1 MADLQ
6 AAGDPVNAHHD
17 ARVESPR
24 TDFSSLTVDSEVEHR
39 DSMADEQPRPSLDGG
54 SAHELRTPDSL
65 PQASP
70 SSPTHVSD
78 NTPILPEAAIPSRAF
93 LSLIPHE
100 FARRHLILSAGCDG
114 TPPDEV
120 EQLLITERTSPAA
133 IYNVGVALQRA
144 VRSSIGGPES
154 IAAAID
160 RVYLAA
166 EEDSPRASDTPEV
179 TVMGSSDVDRELS
192 DAISETERDLLS
204 THGKA
209 PAVRLVDLI
218 LFEALLRDA
227 SDIHIQPVR
236 GRTLIRYRLDGALY
250 TVRELPG
257 SMATALV
264 SRIKV
269 MAQLN
274 VAEHRAPQDGRATV
288 TVGSKGRE
296 GGGPHPGPDGAQ
308 AAGWAGR
315 RVDLRIST
323 LPSTYGERVVIRL
336 LDPSKSPHVL
346 SFAALGMPSD
356 VERPYLAQ
364 VDRPNGIVLVTG
376 PTGSGKTTT
385 LYTTLAWISSSN
397 TSGNTSGK
405 KTGDRDPSQ
414 QGSEGRATDVGGAG
428 CGRGGGRSGCE
439 LNMMTVEDPVEYD
452 LSGAGL
458 SVSQTQVDAKR
469 GVTFATGLR
478 HILRQD
484 PDVIMVGEIRDEET
498 ARIAVQASLTG
509 HLVMSTLHTND
520 APSAVARLVDLGVE
534 PFLVSSSL
542 SAVLAQRLVRRVHRH
557 CGGSGCEDCLG
568 SGYRGRTGVFELL
581 VCDAAMKELVQ
592 TRYST
597 GEVAAVAIKGG
608 MRTLKRHGDALVAE
622 GLTTAAEVARV
633 IAASEE
639 VQT

>member
-1 MADLQ
+1 
-6 AAGDPVNAHHD
+6 V
-17 ARVESPR
+17 
-24 TDFSSLTVDSEVEHR
+24 
-39 DSMADEQPRPSLDGG
+39 
-54 SAHELRTPDSL
+54 
-65 PQASP
+65 AS
-70 SSPTHVSD
+70 T
-78 NTPILPEAAIPSRAF
+78 T
-93 LSLIPHE
+93 
-100 FARRHLILSAGCDG
+100 
-114 TPPDEV
+114 T
-120 EQLLITERTSPAA
+120 PAA
-133 IYNVGVALQRA
+133 IFNTGVALARPIETFIDA
-144 VRSSIGGPES
+144 PES

-160 RVYLAA
+160 RVYLSQ
-166 EEDSPRASDTPEV
+166 EDSHSTSLQDTPQV
-179 TVMGSSDVDRELS
+179 VVSGSSDVERDLTN
-192 DAISETERDLLS
+192 AISETEQDLLS

-218 LFEALLRDA
+218 LFEALLKDA

-236 GRTLIRYRLDGALY
+236 GKTLIRYRMDGALY

-257 SMATALV
+257 GMAAALV

-274 VAEHRAPQDGRATV
+274 VAEHRAPQDGRASV
-288 TVGSKGRE
+288 TIGSNGGERGDGGDGGRTSS
-296 GGGPHPGPDGAQ
+296 Q
-308 AAGWAGR
+308 GR

-336 LDPSKSPHVL
+336 LDPTKSPHVL
-346 SFAALGMPSD
+346 SFAALGMPAD
-356 VERPYLAQ
+356 IERPYLAQ
-364 VDRPNGIVLVTG
+364 ASRPNGIVLVTG

-397 TSGNTSGK
+397 TKPPPHAHIAPHLTPQPAPRRSTP
-405 KTGDRDPSQ
+405 DRP
-414 QGSEGRATDVGGAG
+414 
-428 CGRGGGRSGCE
+428 SGCE

-458 SVSQTQVDAKR
+458 AVSQTQVDAKR

-484 PDVIMVGEIRDEET
+484 PDVIMVGEVRDEET

-509 HLVMSTLHTND
+509 HLVLSTLHTND
-520 APSAVARLVDLGVE
+520 APSAIARLIDLGVE

-557 CGGSGCEDCLG
+557 CAGAGCEGCLH

-581 VCDAAMKELVQ
+581 ICDQPMRELLQ
-592 TRYST
+592 TRCST
-597 GEVAAVAIKGG
+597 GEISSLAIQSG
-608 MRTLKRHGDALVAE
+608 MRTLKQHGDALVAE
-622 GLTTAAEVARV
+622 GLTTIHEVARV

-639 VQT
+639 ITT